1 MKYLYYGL
9 NIFLILTIPLMLFMN
24 DDSKKIE
31 VSNDLKSL
39 STSILIEKNEIV
51 DTNMIVNT
59 EKVDEEK
66 NSETTEVI
74 NESLN
79 TLENTVSQSIAS
91 PQVISDVLETE
102 TGAMSAYEVN
112 CSGCS
117 GRLGSGVSPLNGY
130 IYNDATYGNVR
141 IVAGDPSYPYGTIV
155 RVKGSKLN
163 DFYAIVLDRGGA
175 IGKSRKFMFD
185 LLFSSYNEA
194 IKYGTE
200 YGLVFEVVRYG
211 F

>member
-1 MKYLYYGL
+1 M
-9 NIFLILTIPLMLFMN
+9 
-24 DDSKKIE
+24 
-31 VSNDLKSL
+31 
-39 STSILIEKNEIV
+39 IEKNEIV
-51 DTNMIVNT
+51 DTNTTVNT

-74 NESLN
+74 SESLN

-117 GRLGSGVSPLNGY
+117 GRLGSGVSPVNGY

-155 RVKGSKLN
+155 RVKGSK
-163 DFYAIVLDRGGA
+163 
-175 IGKSRKFMFD
+175 
-185 LLFSSYNEA
+185 
-194 IKYGTE
+194 
-200 YGLVFEVVRYG
+200 
-211 F
+211 

>member
-117 GRLGSGVSPLNGY
+117 GRLGSGVSPVNGY

-141 IVAGDPSYPYGTIV
+141 IVAGDSGYPYGSIV
-155 RVKGSKLN
+155 RIKQSKLGE
-163 DFYAIVLDRGGA
+163 FYAIVLDRGGA
-175 IGKSRKFMFD
+175 IGKGRRFMFD
-185 LLFSSYNEA
+185 LLFSSNAEA
-194 IKYGTE
+194 LNYGTE
-200 YGLVFEVVRYG
+200 NNLTFEVVRYG
-211 F
+211 Y